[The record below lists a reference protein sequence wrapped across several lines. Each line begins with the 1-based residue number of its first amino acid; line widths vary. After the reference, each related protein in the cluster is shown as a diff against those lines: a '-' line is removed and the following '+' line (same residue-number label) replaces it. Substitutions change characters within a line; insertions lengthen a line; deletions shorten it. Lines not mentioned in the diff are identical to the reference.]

1 MRAAIASALEEL
13 RQEWL
18 RSIIVGIA
26 IVIVGW
32 LVFYPLGIIFEM
44 GLRAE
49 DGSLTLAHYQ
59 SVLTEPGLVSALVN
73 SIIIS
78 VATTALALVLALP
91 MAWAVA
97 RTNMPGRHF
106 VRVSVLVAFVIPN
119 FISVIAWILLLGP
132 NAGLINVFLRETFG
146 IARLFNIYSMEGLV
160 LVLTLSFYPL
170 IFFAVTAALDN
181 MDPSYEEAAQMVGA
195 PAWRASMGIALPL
208 VLPAIL
214 ASSVFVFLEAMG
226 AFGAP
231 AAIGHGARFHTL
243 TTKIYEL
250 FSYPPRFELAAAAAA
265 PIIGFTIL
273 GLVMQRWVLGGRRFN
288 VIGGKSSAA
297 RAVDI
302 GWRRWIAFGYC
313 MAVIFVSVVLPLII
327 LVRTSVLSRW
337 GLPITWQNL
346 TLKNYAA
353 FMDTSTIVPA
363 ALFNSTLISA
373 VTASACVVLALII
386 VWIVE
391 RTRLPGRGLLTF
403 TSTVTFAFPGV
414 ALAVGFV
421 LGYGGPHARAVRDH
435 LALFHCVHRA
445 PLPVRVHV
453 HAQQRQAIVVG
464 DGGGGAGRGRLL
476 VAEHRQHLGAAAQI
490 RPCRRVDDRVRGD
503 AAGTEHGDPALR
515 SGHGNPSG
523 RHLQLHRQRHLRDRS
538 SSVGRSHPAQHR
550 IHADIALDHRQSSDG
565 TIRRVRRS
573 LRDRSAC
580 GHRCFQVLRRRQ

>member
-1 MRAAIASALEEL
+1 MRARLVRAVADL

-18 RSIIVGIA
+18 RSLIVGA
-26 IVIVGW
+26 AVVTVGW

-49 DGSLTLAHYQ
+49 DGGVTLAHYHR
-59 SVLTEPGLVSALVN
+59 VLTEPGLVSALVN
-73 SIIIS
+73 SIVVS
-78 VATTALALVLALP
+78 VATTGFALLLALP
-91 MAWAVA
+91 MAWAVT
-97 RTNMPGRHF
+97 RTDMPGRQF

-170 IFFAVTAALDN
+170 IFFAVAAALDN

-208 VLPAIL
+208 VLPAIV

-273 GLVMQRWVLGGRRFN
+273 GLMLQRFVLGGRRFN

-297 RAVDI
+297 RVVDI
-302 GWRRWIAFGYC
+302 GWRRWLFFGYC
-313 MAVIFVSVVLPLII
+313 MAVVFVSVVLPLMI
-327 LVRTSVLSRW
+327 LVRTSLLSRW
-337 GLPITWQNL
+337 GLGISWQNL
-346 TLKNYAA
+346 TLKNYASFA
-353 FMDTSTIVPA
+353 DPGTIVPT
-363 ALFNSTLISA
+363 ALFNSALISA
-373 VTASACVVLALII
+373 VVASACVVLALII
-386 VWIVE
+386 VWLVE
-391 RTRLPGRGLLTF
+391 RTSLPGRGLLTF
-403 TSTVTFAFPGV
+403 TATVTFAFPGV

-421 LGYGGPHARAVRDH
+421 LGYGGPV
-435 LALFHCVHRA
+435 LALYGTIWLFFIAFIAHRLPFAFMFMRNSVKQLSSEMEEAARVAGASWVRSIASITA
-445 PLPVRVHV
+445 PLLKS
-453 HAQQRQAIVVG
+453 G
-464 DGGGGAGRGRLL
+464 L
-476 VAEHRQHLGAAAQI
+476 VAAWMIVFAVTLRELSMAILLYVPGTETLPVAIYSFIDNGTFEIAAA
-490 RPCRRVDDRVRGD
+490 V
-503 AAGTEHGDPALR
+503 
-515 SGHGNPSG
+515 
-523 RHLQLHRQRHLRDRS
+523 
-538 SSVGRSHPAQHR
+538 SVVL
-550 IHADIALDHRQSSDG
+550 IALSIASM
-565 TIRRVRRS
+565 
-573 LRDRSAC
+573 L
-580 GHRCFQVLRRRQ
+580 VLRLVTGKAQMEL

>member
-1 MRAAIASALEEL
+1 MRARIVSAFEEL
-13 RQEWL
+13 RQEWV
-18 RSIIVGIA
+18 RSIIVGAA

-49 DGSLTLAHYQ
+49 DGTFTLGNYYR
-59 SVLTEPGLVSALVN
+59 VLVEPGLVSALIN

-78 VATTALALVLALP
+78 VATTGFALALALP

-97 RTNMPGRHF
+97 RTNMPGRQF

-132 NAGLINVFLRETFG
+132 NAGLINVFVRETLG

-170 IFFAVTAALDN
+170 IFFSVTAALDN

-208 VLPAIL
+208 VLPAIV

-273 GLVMQRWVLGGRRFN
+273 GLVLQRWVLGGRRFN

-302 GWRRWIAFGYC
+302 GWRRWLAFGYC
-313 MAVIFVSVVLPLII
+313 MVVIFASVILPLII
-327 LVRTSVLSRW
+327 LLRTSLLSRW
-337 GLPITWQNL
+337 GLPISWQNL

-353 FMDTSTIVPA
+353 FFDTSTIVPT
-363 ALFNSTLISA
+363 ALINSTLVSA

-421 LGYGGPHARAVRDH
+421 LGYGGPP
-435 LALFHCVHRA
+435 LALFGTIWLFFIAFTAHRFPFAFMFMRNSVKQLSSEMEEAARVAGASWVRSIVTISA
-445 PLPVRVHV
+445 PLLKSGIVAAWMIVFAVTLRELSMAILLYVPGMETLPV
-453 HAQQRQAIVVG
+453 AIYSFIDNG
-464 DGGGGAGRGRLL
+464 TF
-476 VAEHRQHLGAAAQI
+476 EIAAAVSVVLI
-490 RPCRRVDDRVRGD
+490 
-503 AAGTEHGDPALR
+503 ALSIASMLALR
-515 SGHGNPSG
+515 WITGK
-523 RHLQLHRQRHLRDRS
+523 
-538 SSVGRSHPAQHR
+538 AQME
-550 IHADIALDHRQSSDG
+550 L
-565 TIRRVRRS
+565 
-573 LRDRSAC
+573 
-580 GHRCFQVLRRRQ
+580 